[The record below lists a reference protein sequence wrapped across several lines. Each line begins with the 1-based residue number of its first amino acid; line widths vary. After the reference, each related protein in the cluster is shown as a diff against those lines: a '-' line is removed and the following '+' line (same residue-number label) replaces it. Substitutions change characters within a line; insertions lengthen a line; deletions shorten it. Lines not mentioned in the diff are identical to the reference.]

1 MNLSAYDSIN
11 NKIDKNKSWV
21 DIKKKQLLSREIN
34 KRQYSTLVKRYDA
47 QTNTNSYYVA
57 ITDTPPKDNV
67 CKKLK
72 IDDYGR
78 VKLNLTP
85 IWNETYLSQLDS
97 NCNIMIER
105 VEHDSDCDIYFI
117 DV

>member
-11 NKIDKNKSWV
+11 NKIDKNKSWD

-57 ITDTPPKDNV
+57 ITDTPPKDKV

>member
-57 ITDTPPKDNV
+57 ITDTPPKDKV

-105 VEHDSDCDIYFI
+105 VEYDSDCDIYFI

>member
-1 MNLSAYDSIN
+1 MNLSAYDGIN
-11 NKIDKNKSWV
+11 NKIDKSKSWI

-34 KRQYSTLVKRYDA
+34 KRKYSTLVKRYDA
-47 QTNTNSYYVA
+47 QTNSNSYYVA
-57 ITDTPPKDNV
+57 ITDTPPKDKV

-78 VKLNLTP
+78 IKLSLAP

-105 VEHDSDCDIYFI
+105 IEHDLDCDIYFI